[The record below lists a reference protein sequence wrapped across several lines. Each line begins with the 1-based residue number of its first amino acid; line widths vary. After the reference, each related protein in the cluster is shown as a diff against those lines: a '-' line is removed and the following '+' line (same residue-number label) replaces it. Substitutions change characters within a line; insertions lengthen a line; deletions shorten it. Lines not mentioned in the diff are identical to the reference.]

1 MEPSFASPFSKG
13 GSRGILIGYIL
24 SENQNPPLAALW
36 EGGKYEK
43 YCVCD
48 TVSKDGVQKSLE
60 KSWIPAVPRLAG
72 LPEWRSAVH
81 NHTRRSKRTLGSPC
95 FLQIFEVDLFGK

>member
-13 GSRGILIGYIL
+13 GSTGILIGYIL
-24 SENQNPPLAALW
+24 SENQNPPAALW

-48 TVSKDGVQKSLE
+48 TVSFAGVTLLFMRFASPPIE
-60 KSWIPAVPRLAG
+60 RVSRAVGPALRGSGGAG
-72 LPEWRSAVH
+72 ASRPCASNLFLRALCDSAV
-81 NHTRRSKRTLGSPC
+81 L
-95 FLQIFEVDLFGK
+95 L